1 MSPRAP
7 AGPTRGWTITA
18 SYGKTGTR
26 RVTRPRGIWPEGPG
40 WSRLRALTHQ
50 RPRRDWLYL
59 RSTPIATGGKSG
71 SLVTRPEFRSFWRS
85 PTMVNMVSRGQLARR
100 VSSRPR
106 GRQLEQVVGGG
117 DQGG

>member
-1 MSPRAP
+1 MNPRAP

-50 RPRRDWLYL
+50 RPRQDWPLPQVNSDRNL
-59 RSTPIATGGKSG
+59 REIRIP
-71 SLVTRPEFRSFWRS
+71 RS
-85 PTMVNMVSRGQLARR
+85 PSRIPLFLEITNTGATIHVQSALAACEATRHR
-100 VSSRPR
+100 A
-106 GRQLEQVVGGG
+106 L
-117 DQGG
+117 

>member
-1 MSPRAP
+1 MNPRAP

-50 RPRRDWLYL
+50 RPRQDWLYL
-59 RSTPIATGGKSG
+59 RSTPIATCGTSG
-71 SLVTRPEFRSFWRS
+71 SNVTRPEFRSFWRS
-85 PTMVNMVSRGQLARR
+85 PT
-100 VSSRPR
+100 
-106 GRQLEQVVGGG
+106 VGDRLVDETGEWEVIG
-117 DQGG
+117 